1 MLSLAE
7 SSSFKLSS
15 CCWRRSLCSSS
26 DSRLISNS
34 WLIFWRRE
42 ERERGRKGTR
52 LDEKTDEKNGKDN
65 RTRNWASWLVLD
77 HETRDLFYILP
88 CLKCLCET
96 NSQCMFSIWKCFLP
110 VFLWYKLKVS
120 KKKWGDLKAT
130 LLKIQFLPQCGVM
143 AAFERDAGLLNEK
156 KTREL
161 SFTLKRPSLQNI
173 QFL

>member
-15 CCWRRSLCSSS
+15 CCWRRSLCSSN

-77 HETRDLFYILP
+77 HETRDLFCILP

-120 KKKWGDLKAT
+120 KKKMRRFKSNSIENPISATMWSHGSVWAWRRATEWGKDT
-130 LLKIQFLPQCGVM
+130 WTVIY
-143 AAFERDAGLLNEK
+143 
-156 KTREL
+156 T
-161 SFTLKRPSLQNI
+161 
-173 QFL
+173 

>member
-15 CCWRRSLCSSS
+15 CCWRRSLCSSN

-120 KKKWGDLKAT
+120 KKKRRFKSNSIENPISATMWSHGSVWAWRRATEWGKDT
-130 LLKIQFLPQCGVM
+130 WTVIY
-143 AAFERDAGLLNEK
+143 
-156 KTREL
+156 T
-161 SFTLKRPSLQNI
+161 
-173 QFL
+173 